1 MPVDIG
7 QEALDQ
13 YFDDIL
19 NVAPA
24 EGNNPVKLLSDQSN
38 EAKCFPVLFLLGC
51 NTYDESRSCRLTF
64 SRYFNNRILH
74 ADGRFARNVEYIFFC
89 SVHV

>member
-19 NVAPA
+19 NLASA
-24 EGNNPVKLLSDQSN
+24 EGNSPVKLLSDQTN
-38 EAKCFPVLFLLGC
+38 EAKCFPVLFPNGC
-51 NTYDESRSCRLTF
+51 ST
-64 SRYFNNRILH
+64 
-74 ADGRFARNVEYIFFC
+74 
-89 SVHV
+89 